1 VQTRGIE
8 KVAKAVV
15 QIQQV
20 TQSTAACAEESA
32 AAAEEAQRPVGD
44 PEGCSAASDNP
55 GGRRQNSHHRQAYSQ
70 AGGRLD
76 WPIIWLP
83 SVPNP
88 DRWEES
94 ACPFPP

>member
-8 KVAKAVV
+8 EVAKAVV

-32 AAAEEAQRPVGD
+32 AAAEELSAQSETLKAVVLRLTTLVGGD
-44 PEGCSAASDNP
+44 KTLTT
-55 GGRRQNSHHRQAYSQ
+55 RQAYSQ

-83 SVPNP
+83 SAPNP

-94 ACPFPP
+94 ACPFQP